1 MIKKTPAVSVKID
14 IWTLQGDMVYLGG
27 IKNIQQAAG
36 GYVSGLYILL
46 RAECT
51 LKESTWARATGYRPQ
66 RDMELVR
73 GCS

>member
-27 IKNIQQAAG
+27 DKEYPASSRRLC
-36 GYVSGLYILL
+36 VLYILL
-46 RAECT
+46 RAEWA
-51 LKESTWARATGYRPQ
+51 LKESPWARATGYRPQ

-73 GCS
+73 GWS